1 MRVVV
6 EKADFDAYVAH
17 LRAGGIRV
25 IMPNQPERAIVV
37 DALMALSIVNL
48 GWSRNETANGVSV
61 TLPAL
66 PSPIPT
72 LLTIAGV
79 AIEPYSR
86 LGAMGVKALAELCV
100 TPVISLSPDAV
111 SDPTEGFFVLTHED
125 EHAEESDAGG
135 IVHDVEYLVAP
146 EYRLLAAECP
156 AYACDIARAMWCD
169 GADPFVEAKRL
180 AEGLRAYVPVGAQT
194 DALIADANAM
204 LAMHARALADGL
216 CPPVRSLIDGVRFLQ
231 GRGVLG
237 LPELPAVA

>member
-1 MRVVV
+1 M
-6 EKADFDAYVAH
+6 KISQGDFDAYVSRIRS
-17 LRAGGIRV
+17 LGIQV
-25 IMPNQPERAIVV
+25 IMPDDPKRAVVV
-37 DALMALSIVNL
+37 DALMMAHVAVGV

-86 LGAMGVKALAELCV
+86 LGAMGVKALAELCK

-111 SDPTEGFFVLTHED
+111 SDPTEGFFVLTHEN
-125 EHAEESDAGG
+125 EHAEQSDVGG
-135 IVHDVEYLVAP
+135 IVHDVEYIVSP

-156 AYACDIARAMWCD
+156 AYACDMARAAWCD
-169 GADPFVEAKRL
+169 GADPFIEARRL
-180 AEGLRAYVPVGAQT
+180 AEGLRAYVPKNAQT
-194 DALIADANAM
+194 DALIADAHAM

-216 CPPVRSLIDGVRFLQ
+216 CPPVRSLVNGVRFLQ
-231 GRGVLG
+231 LRGVLG
-237 LPELPAVA
+237 LPELPAP